1 MFVFHTSDY
10 YYCHHYN
17 IIADQR
23 LHGRYH
29 SPLSRALAQFTG
41 ALGQVGAVLMLM
53 LIVMIMIILV
63 LVMVMMLK
71 IMMIISAGDGWRSGC
86 SLALHS
92 PRCHL
97 QV

>member
-1 MFVFHTSDY
+1 MAATTRPSVAPLLSSPARLDRFV
-10 YYCHHYN
+10 
-17 IIADQR
+17 R
-23 LHGRYH
+23 L
-29 SPLSRALAQFTG
+29 
-41 ALGQVGAVLMLM
+41 VLMLM